1 MAEQHA
7 TLTEYGNYN
16 YASVVKNRSAA
27 LTVYVGSERVLQETL
42 NPRQEAILESV
53 PETIRLV
60 ESYVRRAPLV
70 KAVRRLGQDPEFS
83 PLCTLY
89 LSSHRPEVVRL
100 AHFFNLAL
108 FDPVPGDLEPRF
120 SLIDLPEWQ
129 EKDRQ
134 ILVFPESGVTY
145 VLGSDYYG
153 EVKKGFLRM
162 AMWEAKQRGMIGV
175 HAGSKVLRAK
185 GPDGR
190 LRRLSMLILGLTATG
205 KTTHTCHTHGL
216 SDDGEGIE
224 IAQDDVVILK
234 SDWSALGTE
243 EGFFLKTEGVNPE
256 SQPLI
261 YRAVS
266 REDAVFENVLVDHE
280 GRVDFDDLTLT
291 GNGRGIMQ
299 RTAFGESMGPI
310 SVPPVKELDGSILA
324 FITRRNTIMPIAAK
338 LTTEQAAAAFML
350 GESIESSG
358 GDPRRAGMSV
368 RQVGTNPFIIGSKVD
383 EGNTFYEL
391 LKANEDKV
399 QGYLLNTGGVGE
411 VSEVGPDGK
420 RVTKRK
426 VLRVEI
432 PEMASIIRS
441 VARGTAEW
449 QQDRF
454 WKVQVPRFV
463 EGVDMSKFDPLRYY
477 SEEVIL
483 EMVESLRKERR
494 EYLESFKGL
503 HPEIVRA
510 GIF

>member
-7 TLTEYGNYN
+7 TLTEFGNYN
-16 YASVVKNRSAA
+16 YASVVKNRSAG
-27 LTVYVGSERVLQETL
+27 LTVYVGSQRVLQDKL
-42 NPRQEAILESV
+42 NPRQETILDSLPKTV
-53 PETIRLV
+53 RLV
-60 ESYVRRAPLV
+60 DAYVGRAPLI

-108 FDPVPGDLEPRF
+108 FDPVPENLEPRF
-120 SLIDLPEWQ
+120 FLVDLPEWQ

-134 ILVFPESGVTY
+134 ILVFPEIGVTY

-162 AMWEAKQRGMIGV
+162 AMWEAKQRGMLGV
-175 HAGSKVLRAK
+175 HAGSKIIRAK

-216 SDDGEGIE
+216 GDDGEGIE
-224 IAQDDVVILK
+224 IAQDDVVVLR

-243 EGFFLKTEGVNPE
+243 KGFFLKTEGVGPE

-261 YRAVS
+261 YSAVTG
-266 REDAVFENVLVDHE
+266 EDAVFENLLVDYE
-280 GRVDFDDLTLT
+280 GKVDFDDLTLT

-310 SVPPVKELDGSILA
+310 SVPSVEELDGSILA

-338 LTTEQAAAAFML
+338 LTTEQTAAAFML

-368 RQVGTNPFIIGSKVD
+368 REVGTNPFIIGSKVD
-383 EGNTFYEL
+383 EGNRFYEF

-411 VSEVGPDGK
+411 VSAVGPDGK
-420 RVTKRK
+420 RIVKRK

-441 VARGTAEW
+441 MARGTAEW
-449 QQDRF
+449 QEDRF
-454 WKVQVPRFV
+454 WKVQVPRAV
-463 EGVDMSKFDPLRYY
+463 DGVDMSKFDPLRYY
-477 SEEVIL
+477 REGDIR
-483 EMVESLRKERR
+483 EMVEGLRKERR
-494 EYLESFKGL
+494 EYLQAFKGL